1 MTDRLF
7 QIGEVARMFHLSV
20 GSLRHYEAL
29 GLLRP
34 ERIDPATG
42 YRYYGPGQFE
52 TLNTIRYLR
61 ALDMPLGEIAA
72 FLADRDVDVIEE
84 KLRRQRAEVVRRQ
97 EELALIERKID
108 RRLRQLHDARTAVLD
123 EIRLVDAP
131 ACALVWMPAAVRPW
145 THLDLEWSIRRLEE
159 DRPGVAVFLGKVG
172 VGIDPAALEAGRFDE
187 YDRVFLLLEE
197 GDACDG
203 AAERIPAGPCVT
215 VRFRGSHREAPE
227 RYRRIM
233 AWLRARGLRP
243 ARPSREITLIDDGLT
258 RDPAQFVT
266 EIALPVARD
275 ERGEG
280 DA

>member
-1 MTDRLF
+1 MDRLF
-7 QIGEVARMFHLSV
+7 QIGAVARMFHLSV

-108 RRLRQLHDARTAVLD
+108 RRLRQLHDARTAELD
-123 EIRLVDAP
+123 TIRLVDAP
-131 ACALVWMPAAVRPW
+131 ACALVWMPATVRPR

-159 DRPGVAVFLGKVG
+159 DCPGVAVFLGKVG

-203 AAERIPAGPCVT
+203 AAELVPAGPCVT
-215 VRFRGSHREAPE
+215 VRFRGSHQEAPE
-227 RYRRIM
+227 QYRRIM

-258 RDPAQFVT
+258 RAPAQFVT
-266 EIALPVARD
+266 EIAIPVEHD
-275 ERGEG
+275 GRGEVHP
-280 DA
+280 